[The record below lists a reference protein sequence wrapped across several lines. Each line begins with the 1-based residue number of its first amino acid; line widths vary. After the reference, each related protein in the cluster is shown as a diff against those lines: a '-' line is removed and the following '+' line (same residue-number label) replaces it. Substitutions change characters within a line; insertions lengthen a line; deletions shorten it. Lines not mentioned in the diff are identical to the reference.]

1 MDDEDK
7 DKIDIKELIKTIE
20 FNPAVNDED
29 IANFESES
37 GLKLPKEYKDFMKLT
52 NGGEGPIGDFSY
64 VQFWSLEELINLN
77 EEYKVE
83 ELFPDTF
90 IFGSDGGDEAYAFDT
105 NSKPMKIVQF
115 PFISMPEEIE
125 VIANTFDEFIEYLY
139 YKKDE

>member
-37 GLKLPKEYKDFMKLT
+37 GLELPKEYKDFMKLT

-83 ELFPDTF
+83 ELFPSNF
-90 IFGSDGGDEAYAFDT
+90 IFGSDGGDTAYAFDT
-105 NSKPMKIVQF
+105 TSKPMKIVQF
-115 PFISMPEEIE
+115 PFISMPDEIE
-125 VIANTFDEFIEYLY
+125 ELAKTFNEFIEYLY
-139 YKKDE
+139 NWKDE